1 MQRTHLLMTLA
12 GIAALAALL
21 AGNALSAMTGN
32 TIAPTATIEGKRVL
46 ATGLVAC
53 TAGQRLELE
62 ITVTQ
67 RSSGA
72 VARGKRN
79 TRCTG
84 STEEIPVR
92 LKTRGKAR
100 FAPGNA
106 EACAFGVNRDRQQV
120 VDAHQWCR
128 EGGVTLSTG

>member
-1 MQRTHLLMTLA
+1 MQRTRLLPILV
-12 GIAALAALL
+12 GVAALAALL
-21 AGNALSAMTGN
+21 SGNALSTLTTN
-32 TIAPTATIEGKRVL
+32 TIAPTATMEGKRVL

-67 RSSGA
+67 RSTGA
-72 VARGKRN
+72 LARGKKN

-84 STEEIPVR
+84 STEQIPVR

-100 FAPGNA
+100 FTPGNA
-106 EACAFGVNRDRQQV
+106 EACALGVNRDQQRV

-128 EGGVTLSTG
+128 DGGVTLSTG